1 MRQLSL
7 LDFLNFLYIFGQK
20 TWHNEDWAAFL
31 PNLFVHKER
40 QKRDCIMKR
49 TIIMIVMIATLF
61 TSMIFFSYT
70 KRQKDVRSN
79 QPDITGK
86 YGVTIEANTGEVL
99 YGKRE
104 EERSY
109 PASVAKMMTTI
120 LLLENVKE
128 DEEITITENA
138 IKTESQSAKIKLR
151 AGEKL
156 KRDEALKLMLII
168 SADPIAESIAEHI
181 AGSKEKF
188 VKMMNARAKELGTKH
203 ATFKNAS
210 GADALGN
217 RVSPYDIAIITK
229 EALKYPIVL
238 EYMNTIR
245 TTLHTSQR
253 APKIANHGREELYAD
268 PYAIGSKSGLSAL
281 GQYTVVTVDEK
292 DGKRVINV
300 VFSSSR
306 TQLYPDAKKMANY
319 AFQQLK

>member
-1 MRQLSL
+1 MR
-7 LDFLNFLYIFGQK
+7 
-20 TWHNEDWAAFL
+20 
-31 PNLFVHKER
+31 
-40 QKRDCIMKR
+40 R

-61 TSMIFFSYT
+61 TGMIFCSYAH
-70 KRQKDVRSN
+70 RQQVVRAD
-79 QPDITGK
+79 QPNITGQ
-86 YGVTIEANTGEVL
+86 YGITIDADTGEIL

-104 EERSY
+104 DERSY
-109 PASVAKMMTTI
+109 PASIAKMMTTL

-128 DEEITITENA
+128 DEEITVTENA

-217 RVSPYDIAIITK
+217 KVSPYDIAIITK
-229 EALKYPIVL
+229 ESLKYPIVL
-238 EYMNTIR
+238 EYMNSIH
-245 TTLHTSQR
+245 TTLHTSER
-253 APKIANHGREELYAD
+253 SPKIANYGREELYDD

-281 GQYTVVTVDEK
+281 GKYTVVTVDEK
-292 DGKRVINV
+292 EGKRVINV
-300 VFSSSR
+300 VLSSTR
-306 TQLYPDAKKMANY
+306 TQLYPDTKKMAHY

>member
-1 MRQLSL
+1 M
-7 LDFLNFLYIFGQK
+7 
-20 TWHNEDWAAFL
+20 
-31 PNLFVHKER
+31 
-40 QKRDCIMKR
+40 MKR

-61 TSMIFFSYT
+61 TGMIFFSYAQ
-70 KRQKDVRSN
+70 RQQVVRAD
-79 QPDITGK
+79 QPNITGQ
-86 YGVTIEANTGEVL
+86 YGITIDADTGEIL

-104 EERSY
+104 DERSY
-109 PASVAKMMTTI
+109 PASIGKMMTTL

-128 DEEITITENA
+128 DEEITVTENA
-138 IKTESQSAKIKLR
+138 IKTESQSKKIKLR

-181 AGSKEKF
+181 AGSKNEF

-203 ATFKNAS
+203 ANFKNAS

-217 RVSPYDIAIITK
+217 KVSPYDIAIITK
-229 EALKYPIVL
+229 ESLKYPIVL
-238 EYMNTIR
+238 EYMNSIH
-245 TTLHTSQR
+245 TTLHTSER
-253 APKIANHGREELYAD
+253 SPKIANYGREELYDD

-281 GQYTVVTVDEK
+281 GKYTVVTVDEK

-300 VFSSSR
+300 VLSSTR
-306 TQLYPDAKKMANY
+306 TQLYPDTKKMAHY

>member
-1 MRQLSL
+1 
-7 LDFLNFLYIFGQK
+7 
-20 TWHNEDWAAFL
+20 
-31 PNLFVHKER
+31 
-40 QKRDCIMKR
+40 MKR
-49 TIIMIVMIATLF
+49 TIVMIVMIATLF
-61 TSMIFFSYT
+61 TGMIFFSYAQ
-70 KRQKDVRSN
+70 RQQAVRAD
-79 QPDITGK
+79 QPSITGQ
-86 YGVTIEANTGEVL
+86 YGITIDADTGEIL

-104 EERSY
+104 DERSY
-109 PASVAKMMTTI
+109 PASIAKMMTTL

-128 DEEITITENA
+128 NEEITVTENA
-138 IKTESQSAKIKLR
+138 IKTESQSKKIKLR

-181 AGSKEKF
+181 AGSKKEF

-217 RVSPYDIAIITK
+217 KVSPYDIAMITK
-229 EALKYPIVL
+229 EALKYPVVL
-238 EYMNTIR
+238 EYMNSTR
-245 TTLHTSQR
+245 TTLHTSER
-253 APKIANHGREELYAD
+253 SPNIANYGREELYDD

-281 GQYTVVTVDEK
+281 GKYTVVTVDEK

-300 VFSSSR
+300 VLSSTR
-306 TQLYPDAKKMANY
+306 KQLYPDTKKMAHY

>member
-1 MRQLSL
+1 
-7 LDFLNFLYIFGQK
+7 
-20 TWHNEDWAAFL
+20 
-31 PNLFVHKER
+31 
-40 QKRDCIMKR
+40 MKR

-86 YGVTIEANTGEVL
+86 YGVTIDANTGKVL

-128 DEEITITENA
+128 DEEITVTENA
-138 IKTESQSAKIKLR
+138 IKTESQSSKIKLC

-156 KRDEALKLMLII
+156 KRDEALKLMLVI

-217 RVSPYDIAIITK
+217 KVSPYDIAIIAK

-238 EYMNTIR
+238 QYMNTIH

-253 APKIANHGREELYAD
+253 APKIANYGREELYAD

-306 TQLYPDAKKMANY
+306 NQLYPDAKKMANY

>member
-1 MRQLSL
+1 
-7 LDFLNFLYIFGQK
+7 
-20 TWHNEDWAAFL
+20 
-31 PNLFVHKER
+31 
-40 QKRDCIMKR
+40 MKR
-49 TIIMIVMIATLF
+49 TIVMIVMIATLF
-61 TSMIFFSYT
+61 IGMIFFSYAQ
-70 KRQKDVRSN
+70 RQQAVRAD
-79 QPDITGK
+79 QPNITGQ
-86 YGVTIEANTGEVL
+86 YGITIDADTGEIL

-104 EERSY
+104 DERSY
-109 PASVAKMMTTI
+109 PASIGKMMTTL

-128 DEEITITENA
+128 DEEITVTENA
-138 IKTESQSAKIKLR
+138 IKTESQSKKIKLR

-181 AGSKEKF
+181 AGSKNEF

-217 RVSPYDIAIITK
+217 KVSPYDIAMITK
-229 EALKYPIVL
+229 EALKYPVVL
-238 EYMNTIR
+238 EYMNSTR
-245 TTLHTSQR
+245 TTLHTSER
-253 APKIANHGREELYAD
+253 SPNIANYGREELYDD

-281 GQYTVVTVDEK
+281 GKYTVVTVDEK

-300 VFSSSR
+300 VLSSTR
-306 TQLYPDAKKMANY
+306 TQLYPDTKKMAHY

>member
-1 MRQLSL
+1 M
-7 LDFLNFLYIFGQK
+7 
-20 TWHNEDWAAFL
+20 
-31 PNLFVHKER
+31 
-40 QKRDCIMKR
+40 MKR
-49 TIIMIVMIATLF
+49 TIVMIVMIATLF
-61 TSMIFFSYT
+61 TGMIFFSYAQ
-70 KRQKDVRSN
+70 RQQAVRAD
-79 QPDITGK
+79 QPNITGQ
-86 YGVTIEANTGEVL
+86 YGVTIDANTGEIL

-104 EERSY
+104 DERSY
-109 PASVAKMMTTI
+109 PASIAKMMTTL

-128 DEEITITENA
+128 DEEIMVTENA
-138 IKTESQSAKIKLR
+138 IKTESQSKKIKLR

-181 AGSKEKF
+181 AGSKNEF

-217 RVSPYDIAIITK
+217 KVSPYDIAMITR
-229 EALKYPIVL
+229 EALKYPVVL
-238 EYMNTIR
+238 EYMNSTR
-245 TTLHTSQR
+245 TTLHTSER
-253 APKIANHGREELYAD
+253 SPNIANYGREELYDD

-281 GQYTVVTVDEK
+281 GKYTVVTVDEK

-300 VFSSSR
+300 VLSSSR
-306 TQLYPDAKKMANY
+306 TQLYPDTKKMAHY

>member
-1 MRQLSL
+1 
-7 LDFLNFLYIFGQK
+7 
-20 TWHNEDWAAFL
+20 
-31 PNLFVHKER
+31 
-40 QKRDCIMKR
+40 MKR

-61 TSMIFFSYT
+61 TGMIFFSYAQ
-70 KRQKDVRSN
+70 RQQVVRAD
-79 QPDITGK
+79 QPNITGQ
-86 YGVTIEANTGEVL
+86 YGITIDADTGEIL

-104 EERSY
+104 DERSY
-109 PASVAKMMTTI
+109 PASIGKMMTTL

-128 DEEITITENA
+128 DEEITVTENA
-138 IKTESQSAKIKLR
+138 IKTESQSKKIKLR

-181 AGSKEKF
+181 AGSKNEF

-217 RVSPYDIAIITK
+217 KVSPYDIAIITK

-238 EYMNTIR
+238 EYMNSIH
-245 TTLHTSQR
+245 TTLHTSER
-253 APKIANHGREELYAD
+253 SPKIANYGREELYDD

-281 GQYTVVTVDEK
+281 GKYTVVTVDEK

-300 VFSSSR
+300 VLSSTR
-306 TQLYPDAKKMANY
+306 TQLYPDTKKMANY

>member
-1 MRQLSL
+1 
-7 LDFLNFLYIFGQK
+7 
-20 TWHNEDWAAFL
+20 
-31 PNLFVHKER
+31 
-40 QKRDCIMKR
+40 MKR

-61 TSMIFFSYT
+61 TGMIFFSYAQ
-70 KRQKDVRSN
+70 RQQVVRAD
-79 QPDITGK
+79 QPNITGQ
-86 YGVTIEANTGEVL
+86 YGITIDADTGEIL

-104 EERSY
+104 DERSY
-109 PASVAKMMTTI
+109 PASIGKMMTTL

-128 DEEITITENA
+128 DEEITVTENA
-138 IKTESQSAKIKLR
+138 IKTESQSKKIKLR

-181 AGSKEKF
+181 AGSKNEF

-217 RVSPYDIAIITK
+217 KVSPYDIAIITK

-238 EYMNTIR
+238 DYMNSTR
-245 TTLHTSQR
+245 TTLHTSER
-253 APKIANHGREELYAD
+253 SPKIANYGREELYDD

-281 GQYTVVTVDEK
+281 GKYTVVTVDEK

-300 VFSSSR
+300 VLSSTR
-306 TQLYPDAKKMANY
+306 TQLYPDTKKMANY
-319 AFQQLK
+319 AFEQLK

>member
-1 MRQLSL
+1 
-7 LDFLNFLYIFGQK
+7 
-20 TWHNEDWAAFL
+20 
-31 PNLFVHKER
+31 
-40 QKRDCIMKR
+40 MKR

-86 YGVTIEANTGEVL
+86 YGVTIDANTGEVL

-253 APKIANHGREELYAD
+253 APKIANYGREELYAD

>member
-1 MRQLSL
+1 
-7 LDFLNFLYIFGQK
+7 
-20 TWHNEDWAAFL
+20 
-31 PNLFVHKER
+31 
-40 QKRDCIMKR
+40 MKR

-61 TSMIFFSYT
+61 TGMIFFSYAQ
-70 KRQKDVRSN
+70 RQQVVRAD
-79 QPDITGK
+79 QPNITGQ
-86 YGVTIEANTGEVL
+86 YGITIDADTGEIL

-104 EERSY
+104 DERSY
-109 PASVAKMMTTI
+109 PASIGKMMTTL

-128 DEEITITENA
+128 DEEITVTENA
-138 IKTESQSAKIKLR
+138 IKTESQSKKIKLR

-181 AGSKEKF
+181 AGSKNEF
-188 VKMMNARAKELGTKH
+188 MKMMNARAKELGTKH

-217 RVSPYDIAIITK
+217 KVSPYDIAIITK
-229 EALKYPIVL
+229 ESLKYPIVL
-238 EYMNTIR
+238 EYMNSIH
-245 TTLHTSQR
+245 TTLHTSER
-253 APKIANHGREELYAD
+253 SPKIANYGREELYDD

-281 GQYTVVTVDEK
+281 GKYTVVTVDEK

-300 VFSSSR
+300 VLSSTR
-306 TQLYPDAKKMANY
+306 TQLYPDTKKMAHY

>member
-1 MRQLSL
+1 
-7 LDFLNFLYIFGQK
+7 
-20 TWHNEDWAAFL
+20 
-31 PNLFVHKER
+31 
-40 QKRDCIMKR
+40 MKR

-61 TSMIFFSYT
+61 TGMIFFSYAQ
-70 KRQKDVRSN
+70 RQQVVRAD
-79 QPDITGK
+79 QPNITGQ
-86 YGVTIEANTGEVL
+86 YGITIDADTGEIL

-104 EERSY
+104 DERSY
-109 PASVAKMMTTI
+109 PASIGKMMTTL

-128 DEEITITENA
+128 DEEITVTENA
-138 IKTESQSAKIKLR
+138 IKTESQSKKIKLR

-181 AGSKEKF
+181 AGSKNEF

-217 RVSPYDIAIITK
+217 KVSPYDIAIITK

-238 EYMNTIR
+238 DYMNSTR
-245 TTLHTSQR
+245 TTLHTSER
-253 APKIANHGREELYAD
+253 SPKIANYGREELYDD
-268 PYAIGSKSGLSAL
+268 PYALGSKSGLSAL
-281 GQYTVVTVDEK
+281 GKYTVVTVDEK

-300 VFSSSR
+300 VLSSTR
-306 TQLYPDAKKMANY
+306 TQLYPDTKKMANY
-319 AFQQLK
+319 AFDQLK

>member
-1 MRQLSL
+1 M
-7 LDFLNFLYIFGQK
+7 
-20 TWHNEDWAAFL
+20 
-31 PNLFVHKER
+31 
-40 QKRDCIMKR
+40 MKR
-49 TIIMIVMIATLF
+49 TIVMIVMIATLF
-61 TSMIFFSYT
+61 TGMIFFSYAQ
-70 KRQKDVRSN
+70 RQQAVRAD
-79 QPDITGK
+79 QPNITGQ
-86 YGVTIEANTGEVL
+86 YGITMDADTGEIL

-104 EERSY
+104 DERSY
-109 PASVAKMMTTI
+109 PASIGKMMTTL

-128 DEEITITENA
+128 DEEITVTENA
-138 IKTESQSAKIKLR
+138 IKTESQSKKIKLR

-181 AGSKEKF
+181 AGSKNEF

-217 RVSPYDIAIITK
+217 KVSPYDIAMITK
-229 EALKYPIVL
+229 EALKYPVVL
-238 EYMNTIR
+238 EYMNSTR
-245 TTLHTSQR
+245 TTLHTSER
-253 APKIANHGREELYAD
+253 SPNIANYGREELYDD

-281 GQYTVVTVDEK
+281 GKYTVVTVDEK

-300 VFSSSR
+300 VLSSTR
-306 TQLYPDAKKMANY
+306 TQLYPDTKKMAHY

>member
-1 MRQLSL
+1 M
-7 LDFLNFLYIFGQK
+7 
-20 TWHNEDWAAFL
+20 
-31 PNLFVHKER
+31 
-40 QKRDCIMKR
+40 MKR
-49 TIIMIVMIATLF
+49 TIVMIVMIAALF
-61 TSMIFFSYT
+61 TGMIFFSYAQ
-70 KRQKDVRSN
+70 RQQAVRAD
-79 QPDITGK
+79 QPNITGQ
-86 YGVTIEANTGEVL
+86 YGITIDADTGEIL

-104 EERSY
+104 DERSY
-109 PASVAKMMTTI
+109 PASIGKMMTTL

-128 DEEITITENA
+128 NEEITVTENA
-138 IKTESQSAKIKLR
+138 IKTESQSKKIKLR

-181 AGSKEKF
+181 AGSKNEF

-217 RVSPYDIAIITK
+217 KVSPYDIAMITK
-229 EALKYPIVL
+229 EALKYPVVL
-238 EYMNTIR
+238 EYMNSTR
-245 TTLHTSQR
+245 TTLHTSER
-253 APKIANHGREELYAD
+253 SPNIANYGREELYDD

-281 GQYTVVTVDEK
+281 GKYTVVTVDEK

-300 VFSSSR
+300 VLSSTR
-306 TQLYPDAKKMANY
+306 TQLYPDTKKMAHY

>member
-1 MRQLSL
+1 
-7 LDFLNFLYIFGQK
+7 
-20 TWHNEDWAAFL
+20 
-31 PNLFVHKER
+31 
-40 QKRDCIMKR
+40 MKR
-49 TIIMIVMIATLF
+49 TIVIIVMIATLF
-61 TSMIFFSYT
+61 TGMIFFSYAQ
-70 KRQKDVRSN
+70 RQQAVRED
-79 QPDITGK
+79 QPNITGQ
-86 YGVTIEANTGEVL
+86 YGITIDADTGEIL

-104 EERSY
+104 DERSY
-109 PASVAKMMTTI
+109 PASIGKMMTTL

-128 DEEITITENA
+128 NEEITVTENA
-138 IKTESQSAKIKLR
+138 IKTESQSKKIKLR

-181 AGSKEKF
+181 AGSKNEF

-217 RVSPYDIAIITK
+217 KVSPYDIAMITK
-229 EALKYPIVL
+229 EALKYPVVL
-238 EYMNTIR
+238 EYMNSTR
-245 TTLHTSQR
+245 TTLHTSER
-253 APKIANHGREELYAD
+253 SPNIANYGREELYDD

-281 GQYTVVTVDEK
+281 GKYTVVTVDEK

-300 VFSSSR
+300 VLSSTR
-306 TQLYPDAKKMANY
+306 TQLYPDTKKMAHY

>member
-1 MRQLSL
+1 
-7 LDFLNFLYIFGQK
+7 
-20 TWHNEDWAAFL
+20 
-31 PNLFVHKER
+31 
-40 QKRDCIMKR
+40 MKR

-61 TSMIFFSYT
+61 TGMIFFSYAQ
-70 KRQKDVRSN
+70 RQQVVRAD
-79 QPDITGK
+79 QPNINGQYGIT
-86 YGVTIEANTGEVL
+86 IDADTGEIL

-104 EERSY
+104 DERSY
-109 PASVAKMMTTI
+109 PASIGKMMTTL

-128 DEEITITENA
+128 DEEITVTENA
-138 IKTESQSAKIKLR
+138 IKTESQSKKIKLR

-181 AGSKEKF
+181 SGSKNEF

-217 RVSPYDIAIITK
+217 KVSPYDIAIITK

-238 EYMNTIR
+238 EYMNSIH
-245 TTLHTSQR
+245 TTLHTSER
-253 APKIANHGREELYAD
+253 SPKIANYGREELYDD

-281 GQYTVVTVDEK
+281 GKYTVVTVDEK

-300 VFSSSR
+300 VLSSTR
-306 TQLYPDAKKMANY
+306 TQLYPDTKKMAHY

>member
-1 MRQLSL
+1 
-7 LDFLNFLYIFGQK
+7 
-20 TWHNEDWAAFL
+20 
-31 PNLFVHKER
+31 
-40 QKRDCIMKR
+40 MKR

-61 TSMIFFSYT
+61 TGMIFFSYAQ
-70 KRQKDVRSN
+70 RQQVVRED
-79 QPDITGK
+79 QPNITGQ
-86 YGVTIEANTGEVL
+86 YGITIDADTGEIL

-104 EERSY
+104 DERSY
-109 PASVAKMMTTI
+109 PASIGKMMTTL

-128 DEEITITENA
+128 DEEITVTENA
-138 IKTESQSAKIKLR
+138 IKTESQSKKIKLR

-181 AGSKEKF
+181 AGSKNEF

-217 RVSPYDIAIITK
+217 KVSPYDIAIITK

-238 EYMNTIR
+238 EYMNSIH
-245 TTLHTSQR
+245 TTLHTSER
-253 APKIANHGREELYAD
+253 SPKIANYGREELYD
-268 PYAIGSKSGLSAL
+268 DSYAIGSKSGLSAL
-281 GQYTVVTVDEK
+281 GKYTVVTVDEK

-300 VFSSSR
+300 VLASTR
-306 TQLYPDAKKMANY
+306 TQLYPDTKKMAHY

>member
-1 MRQLSL
+1 M
-7 LDFLNFLYIFGQK
+7 
-20 TWHNEDWAAFL
+20 
-31 PNLFVHKER
+31 
-40 QKRDCIMKR
+40 MKR

-61 TSMIFFSYT
+61 TGMIFFSYAQ
-70 KRQKDVRSN
+70 RQQVVRAD
-79 QPDITGK
+79 QPNITGQ
-86 YGVTIEANTGEVL
+86 YGITIDADTGEIL

-104 EERSY
+104 DERSY
-109 PASVAKMMTTI
+109 PASIGKMMTTL

-128 DEEITITENA
+128 DEEITVTENA
-138 IKTESQSAKIKLR
+138 IKTESQSKKIKLR

-181 AGSKEKF
+181 AGSKNEF

-217 RVSPYDIAIITK
+217 KVSPYDIAIITK
-229 EALKYPIVL
+229 ESLKYPIVL
-238 EYMNTIR
+238 EYMNSIH
-245 TTLHTSQR
+245 TTLHTSER
-253 APKIANHGREELYAD
+253 SPKIANYGREELYDD

-281 GQYTVVTVDEK
+281 GKYTVVTVDEK

-300 VFSSSR
+300 VLSSTR
-306 TQLYPDAKKMANY
+306 TQLYPDTKKMAHY

>member
-1 MRQLSL
+1 M
-7 LDFLNFLYIFGQK
+7 
-20 TWHNEDWAAFL
+20 T
-31 PNLFVHKER
+31 
-40 QKRDCIMKR
+40 R
-49 TIIMIVMIATLF
+49 TIVMIVMIATLF
-61 TSMIFFSYT
+61 TGMIFFSYAQ
-70 KRQKDVRSN
+70 RQQAVRAD
-79 QPDITGK
+79 QPNITGQ
-86 YGVTIEANTGEVL
+86 YGITIDADTGEIL

-104 EERSY
+104 DERSY
-109 PASVAKMMTTI
+109 PASIGKMMTTL

-128 DEEITITENA
+128 NEEITVTENA
-138 IKTESQSAKIKLR
+138 IKTESQSKKIKLR

-181 AGSKEKF
+181 AGSKNEF

-217 RVSPYDIAIITK
+217 KVSPYDIAMITK
-229 EALKYPIVL
+229 EALKYPVVL
-238 EYMNTIR
+238 EYMNSTR
-245 TTLHTSQR
+245 TTLHTSER
-253 APKIANHGREELYAD
+253 SPNIANYGREELYDD

-281 GQYTVVTVDEK
+281 GKYTVVTVDEK

-300 VFSSSR
+300 VLSSTR
-306 TQLYPDAKKMANY
+306 TQLYPDTKKMAHY

>member
-1 MRQLSL
+1 
-7 LDFLNFLYIFGQK
+7 
-20 TWHNEDWAAFL
+20 
-31 PNLFVHKER
+31 
-40 QKRDCIMKR
+40 MKR
-49 TIIMIVMIATLF
+49 TIVMIVMIATLF
-61 TSMIFFSYT
+61 TGMIFFSYAQ
-70 KRQKDVRSN
+70 RQQAVRAD
-79 QPDITGK
+79 QPNITGQ
-86 YGVTIEANTGEVL
+86 YGITIDADTGEVL

-104 EERSY
+104 DERSY
-109 PASVAKMMTTI
+109 PASIGKMMTTL

-128 DEEITITENA
+128 DEEITVTENA
-138 IKTESQSAKIKLR
+138 IKTESQSKKIKLR

-181 AGSKEKF
+181 AGSKNEF

-217 RVSPYDIAIITK
+217 KVSPYDIAMITK
-229 EALKYPIVL
+229 EALKYPVVL
-238 EYMNTIR
+238 EYMNSTR
-245 TTLHTSQR
+245 TTLHTSER
-253 APKIANHGREELYAD
+253 SPNIANYGREELYDD

-281 GQYTVVTVDEK
+281 GKYTVVTVDEK

-300 VFSSSR
+300 VLSSTR
-306 TQLYPDAKKMANY
+306 TQLYPDTKKMAHY

>member
-1 MRQLSL
+1 
-7 LDFLNFLYIFGQK
+7 
-20 TWHNEDWAAFL
+20 
-31 PNLFVHKER
+31 
-40 QKRDCIMKR
+40 MKR

-61 TSMIFFSYT
+61 TGMIFFSYAQ
-70 KRQKDVRSN
+70 RQQVVRAD
-79 QPDITGK
+79 QPNITGQ
-86 YGVTIEANTGEVL
+86 YGITIDADTGEIL

-104 EERSY
+104 DERSY
-109 PASVAKMMTTI
+109 PASIGKMMTTL

-128 DEEITITENA
+128 DEEITVTENA
-138 IKTESQSAKIKLR
+138 IKMESQSKKIKLR

-181 AGSKEKF
+181 AGSKNEF

-217 RVSPYDIAIITK
+217 KVSPYDIAIITK

-238 EYMNTIR
+238 QYMNSVN
-245 TTLHTSQR
+245 TTLHTSER
-253 APKIANHGREELYAD
+253 SPKIANYGREELYDD

-281 GQYTVVTVDEK
+281 GKYTVVTVDEK

-300 VFSSSR
+300 VLSSTR
-306 TQLYPDAKKMANY
+306 TQLYPDTKKMAHY

>member
-1 MRQLSL
+1 
-7 LDFLNFLYIFGQK
+7 
-20 TWHNEDWAAFL
+20 
-31 PNLFVHKER
+31 
-40 QKRDCIMKR
+40 MKR
-49 TIIMIVMIATLF
+49 TIVMIVMIATLF
-61 TSMIFFSYT
+61 TGMIFFSYAQ
-70 KRQKDVRSN
+70 RQQAVRAD
-79 QPDITGK
+79 QPNITGQ
-86 YGVTIEANTGEVL
+86 YGITIDADTGEIL

-104 EERSY
+104 DERSY
-109 PASVAKMMTTI
+109 PASIGKMMTTL

-128 DEEITITENA
+128 TEEITVTENA
-138 IKTESQSAKIKLR
+138 IKTESQSKKIKLR

-181 AGSKEKF
+181 AGSKNEF

-217 RVSPYDIAIITK
+217 KVSPYDIAMITK
-229 EALKYPIVL
+229 EALKYPVVL
-238 EYMNTIR
+238 EYMNSTR
-245 TTLHTSQR
+245 TTLHTSER
-253 APKIANHGREELYAD
+253 SPNIANYGREELYDD

-281 GQYTVVTVDEK
+281 GKYTVVTVDEK

-300 VFSSSR
+300 VLSSTR
-306 TQLYPDAKKMANY
+306 TQLYPDTKKMAHY

>member
-1 MRQLSL
+1 
-7 LDFLNFLYIFGQK
+7 
-20 TWHNEDWAAFL
+20 
-31 PNLFVHKER
+31 
-40 QKRDCIMKR
+40 MKR
-49 TIIMIVMIATLF
+49 TIVIIVMIATLF
-61 TSMIFFSYT
+61 TGMIFFSYAQ
-70 KRQKDVRSN
+70 RQQAVRAD
-79 QPDITGK
+79 QPNITGQ
-86 YGVTIEANTGEVL
+86 YGITIDADTGEIL

-104 EERSY
+104 DERSY
-109 PASVAKMMTTI
+109 PASIGKMMTTL

-128 DEEITITENA
+128 NEEITVTENA
-138 IKTESQSAKIKLR
+138 IKTESQSKKIKLR

-181 AGSKEKF
+181 AGSKNEF

-217 RVSPYDIAIITK
+217 KVSPYDIAMITK
-229 EALKYPIVL
+229 EALKYPVVL
-238 EYMNTIR
+238 EYMNSTR
-245 TTLHTSQR
+245 TTLHTSAR
-253 APKIANHGREELYAD
+253 SPNIANYGREELYDD

-281 GQYTVVTVDEK
+281 GKYTVVTVDEK

-300 VFSSSR
+300 VLSSTR
-306 TQLYPDAKKMANY
+306 KQLYPDTKKMAHY

>member
-1 MRQLSL
+1 
-7 LDFLNFLYIFGQK
+7 
-20 TWHNEDWAAFL
+20 
-31 PNLFVHKER
+31 
-40 QKRDCIMKR
+40 MKR
-49 TIIMIVMIATLF
+49 TVIMIVMIATLF
-61 TSMIFFSYT
+61 TGMIFFSYAH
-70 KRQKDVRSN
+70 RQQAVKAD
-79 QPDITGK
+79 QPSITGQ
-86 YGVTIEANTGEVL
+86 YGITIDADTGETL

-104 EERSY
+104 DERSY
-109 PASVAKMMTTI
+109 PASIGKMMTTL

-128 DEEITITENA
+128 DEEITVTENA
-138 IKTESQSAKIKLR
+138 IKTESQSKKIKLR

-181 AGSKEKF
+181 AGSKEEF

-217 RVSPYDIAIITK
+217 KVSPYDIAIITK

-238 EYMNTIR
+238 DYMNSTH
-245 TTLHTSQR
+245 TTLHTSER
-253 APKIANHGREELYAD
+253 SPKIANYGREELYDD

-281 GQYTVVTVDEK
+281 GKYTVVTVDEK

-300 VFSSSR
+300 VLSSTR
-306 TQLYPDAKKMANY
+306 TQLYPDTKKMANY

>member
-1 MRQLSL
+1 
-7 LDFLNFLYIFGQK
+7 
-20 TWHNEDWAAFL
+20 
-31 PNLFVHKER
+31 
-40 QKRDCIMKR
+40 MKR
-49 TIIMIVMIATLF
+49 TIVIIVMIATLF
-61 TSMIFFSYT
+61 TGMIFFSYAQ
-70 KRQKDVRSN
+70 RQQAVRAD
-79 QPDITGK
+79 QPNITGQ
-86 YGVTIEANTGEVL
+86 YGITIDADTGEIL

-104 EERSY
+104 DERSY
-109 PASVAKMMTTI
+109 PASIGKMMTTL

-128 DEEITITENA
+128 NEEITVTENA
-138 IKTESQSAKIKLR
+138 IKTESQSKKIKLR

-181 AGSKEKF
+181 AGSKNEF

-217 RVSPYDIAIITK
+217 KVSPYDIAMITK
-229 EALKYPIVL
+229 EALKYPVVL
-238 EYMNTIR
+238 EYMNSTR
-245 TTLHTSQR
+245 TTLHTSER
-253 APKIANHGREELYAD
+253 SPNIANYGREELYDD

-281 GQYTVVTVDEK
+281 GKYTVVTVDEK

-300 VFSSSR
+300 VLSSTR
-306 TQLYPDAKKMANY
+306 TQLYPDTKKMAHY

>member
-1 MRQLSL
+1 MGRKRGIMGNGC
-7 LDFLNFLYIFGQK
+7 FFCPIYLYIWK
-20 TWHNEDWAAFL
+20 T
-31 PNLFVHKER
+31 KEGTM
-40 QKRDCIMKR
+40 MKR
-49 TIIMIVMIATLF
+49 TIVMIVMIATLF
-61 TSMIFFSYT
+61 TGMIFFSYAQ
-70 KRQKDVRSN
+70 RQQAVRAD
-79 QPDITGK
+79 QPNITGQ
-86 YGVTIEANTGEVL
+86 YGITMDADTGEIL

-104 EERSY
+104 DERSY
-109 PASVAKMMTTI
+109 PASIGKMMTTL

-128 DEEITITENA
+128 DEEITVTENA
-138 IKTESQSAKIKLR
+138 IKTESQSKKIKLR

-181 AGSKEKF
+181 AGSKNEF

-217 RVSPYDIAIITK
+217 KVSPYDIAMITK
-229 EALKYPIVL
+229 EALKYPVVL
-238 EYMNTIR
+238 EYMNSTR
-245 TTLHTSQR
+245 TTLHTSER
-253 APKIANHGREELYAD
+253 SPNIANYGREELYDD

-281 GQYTVVTVDEK
+281 GKYTVVTVDEK

-300 VFSSSR
+300 VLSSTR
-306 TQLYPDAKKMANY
+306 TQLYPDTKKMAHY

>member
-1 MRQLSL
+1 
-7 LDFLNFLYIFGQK
+7 
-20 TWHNEDWAAFL
+20 
-31 PNLFVHKER
+31 
-40 QKRDCIMKR
+40 MKR
-49 TIIMIVMIATLF
+49 TIVMIVMIATLF
-61 TSMIFFSYT
+61 TGMIFFSYAQ
-70 KRQKDVRSN
+70 RQQAVRAD
-79 QPDITGK
+79 QPNITGQ
-86 YGVTIEANTGEVL
+86 YGITMDADTGEIL

-104 EERSY
+104 DERSY
-109 PASVAKMMTTI
+109 PASIGKMMTTL

-128 DEEITITENA
+128 DEEITVTENA
-138 IKTESQSAKIKLR
+138 IKTESQSKKIKLR

-181 AGSKEKF
+181 AGSKNEF

-217 RVSPYDIAIITK
+217 KVSPYDIAMITK
-229 EALKYPIVL
+229 EALKYPVVL
-238 EYMNTIR
+238 EYMNSTR
-245 TTLHTSQR
+245 TTLHTSER
-253 APKIANHGREELYAD
+253 SPNIANYGREELYDD

-281 GQYTVVTVDEK
+281 GKYTVVTVDEK

-300 VFSSSR
+300 VLSSTR
-306 TQLYPDAKKMANY
+306 TQLYPDTKKMAHY

>member
-1 MRQLSL
+1 MGRKRGIMGNGC
-7 LDFLNFLYIFGQK
+7 FFCPIYLYIWK
-20 TWHNEDWAAFL
+20 T
-31 PNLFVHKER
+31 KEGTM
-40 QKRDCIMKR
+40 MKR
-49 TIIMIVMIATLF
+49 TIVMIVMIATLF
-61 TSMIFFSYT
+61 TGMIFFSYAQ
-70 KRQKDVRSN
+70 RQQAVRAD
-79 QPDITGK
+79 QPNITGQ
-86 YGVTIEANTGEVL
+86 YGITIDADTGEIL

-104 EERSY
+104 DERSY
-109 PASVAKMMTTI
+109 PASIGKMMTTL

-128 DEEITITENA
+128 NEEITVTENA
-138 IKTESQSAKIKLR
+138 IKTESQSKKIKLR

-181 AGSKEKF
+181 AGSKNEF

-217 RVSPYDIAIITK
+217 KVSPYDIAMITK
-229 EALKYPIVL
+229 EALKYPVVL
-238 EYMNTIR
+238 EYMNSTR
-245 TTLHTSQR
+245 TTLHTSER
-253 APKIANHGREELYAD
+253 SPNIANYGREELYDD

-281 GQYTVVTVDEK
+281 GKYTVVTVDKK

-300 VFSSSR
+300 VLSSTR
-306 TQLYPDAKKMANY
+306 TQLYPDTKKMAHY